1 MDILFMNS
9 ENSEISDTPR
19 ILLNLTDKVNLKGS
33 DKYVVLSNF
42 SIYYIQKSIKK
53 SNKNNKFKISA
64 PRWNEEFKLL
74 DGSYSVS
81 DTRDCFEY
89 IFKKHGEET
98 DNPSITIYVNK
109 IEHRITFKIKIVYYL
124 KLLMHETNKLLL
136 SIKKRTKD
144 ENGENKPHSAITEV
158 VLLHYNIVNNDS
170 RVLITFVPNEA
181 VGQLLNITPTILRF

>member
-19 ILLNLTDKVNLKGS
+19 LLLNLTDKVNLKGS

-64 PRWNEEFKLL
+64 PRWIEEFKLL

-81 DTRDCFEY
+81 DTRDYFEY

-98 DNPSITIYVNK
+98 DNSSIRIYVNK

-124 KLLMHETNKLLL
+124 KLLMPETNKLLL
-136 SIKKRTKD
+136 SIK
-144 ENGENKPHSAITEV
+144 
-158 VLLHYNIVNNDS
+158 
-170 RVLITFVPNEA
+170 
-181 VGQLLNITPTILRF
+181 